1 MIEVFILTDVK
12 WFELQL
18 PGFFLHLVVFVTKTS
33 ICFPCDPKPTCSCL
47 SIAFHAHFGDVMRVH
62 RELRLSCSLWQ
73 DWARI
78 WEGFFVLLS
87 LLAFSELPKEAR
99 DISCFL
105 LPLAQTGLPLLM
117 KWLFPMSRHQQGE
130 FNQKQNSEGTWQDE
144 AVLKLLQVKGV
155 RSSPA
160 LQIYRPK

>member
-18 PGFFLHLVVFVTKTS
+18 QGFFLHLVVFVTKTS

-47 SIAFHAHFGDVMRVH
+47 SIAFHAHFGGVIRVH

-87 LLAFSELPKEAR
+87 LLTFSELPKEAR

-117 KWLFPMSRHQQGE
+117 KWLFPMSRHQTGSIQPITKFWRNLARWGCP
-130 FNQKQNSEGTWQDE
+130 QTTAGKRCQVQPCPTD
-144 AVLKLLQVKGV
+144 LQ
-155 RSSPA
+155 A
-160 LQIYRPK
+160 